1 MRKESLTVRR
11 QGFHVILAKQF
22 TELAASFASEE
33 IRVVWPARNIISDAK
48 SILGVMALDVSA
60 GDVLEL
66 TAEGPEEDRAVEAL
80 AALWS
85 EHG

>member
-48 SILGVMALDVSA
+48 SILGVMAL
-60 GDVLEL
+60 